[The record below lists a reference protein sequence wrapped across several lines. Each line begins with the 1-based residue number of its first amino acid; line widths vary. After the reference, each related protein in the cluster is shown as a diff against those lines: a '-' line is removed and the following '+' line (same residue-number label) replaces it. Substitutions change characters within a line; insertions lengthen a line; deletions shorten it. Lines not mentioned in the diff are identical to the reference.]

1 MLLELVLAISCV
13 LARALTEELNHKL
26 WSFLVFQDVKL
37 YLCPCVYHHL
47 HVGSLFSVCTI

>member
-47 HVGSLFSVCTI
+47 HVGSLLRVCTI